1 MSSIAIRILGRDARA
16 STSCEGRKIAQ
27 VDTIEAEEDQEEETW
42 IEGAIRKRS
51 MAEERETTR
60 LSVLKDWNELKSR
73 VNIY

>member
-16 STSCEGRKIAQ
+16 STSCEERKIAQ
-27 VDTIEAEEDQEEETW
+27 VDTIEVEEEETW

>member
-27 VDTIEAEEDQEEETW
+27 VDTIEVEEEETW